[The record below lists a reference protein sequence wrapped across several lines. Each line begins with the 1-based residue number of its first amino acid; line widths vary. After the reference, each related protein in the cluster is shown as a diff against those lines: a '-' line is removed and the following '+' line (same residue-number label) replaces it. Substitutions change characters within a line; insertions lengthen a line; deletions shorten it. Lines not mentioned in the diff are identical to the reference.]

1 VVLSEF
7 TPYLLIMAVPRKDT
21 DCINT
26 YQQEEGCLIRLVNGL
41 NYQNYAN
48 DLDQMFKLRRRVFH
62 ERLKWDVNVSGE
74 YEIDS
79 YDMLKPLYVL
89 AMDDSGKHV
98 VGSLRLLPSTGPNM
112 LADTFY
118 DLLPEGKVFRNPT
131 IWESSR
137 YCVDTELA
145 SQWCKQ
151 GVHQASAELLIA
163 LYEIGQMAG
172 LSFVVSVIDL
182 RMERILRKLQCA
194 GERVGEPR
202 KYGSVTAIAGHWE
215 ITDEALQQ
223 LRSAS
228 GIQDSVLENDFQ
240 FEKIAA

>member
-1 VVLSEF
+1 
-7 TPYLLIMAVPRKDT
+7 M
-21 DCINT
+21 
-26 YQQEEGCLIRLVNGL
+26 IRVVNGL
-41 NYQNYAN
+41 NYENYAS
-48 DLDQMFKLRRRVFH
+48 DLDQMFKLRKRVFH
-62 ERLKWDVNVSGE
+62 DRLGWEVNVSGA

-79 YDMLKPLYVL
+79 YDFLKPLYVL
-89 AMDDSGKHV
+89 ALDDSGKRV

-118 DLLPEGKVFRNPT
+118 DLLPEGKIFRNPT

-151 GVHQASAELLIA
+151 GVHQASAELLLA

-182 RMERILRKLQCA
+182 RMERILRRLSCA
-194 GERVGEPR
+194 GERIGEPR
-202 KYGSVTAIAGHWE
+202 KYGAVSAIAGHWE
-215 ITDEALQQ
+215 ISDEMLQQ
-223 LRSAS
+223 VRNAS
-228 GIQDSVLENDFQ
+228 GIQHSVLENDLQ
-240 FEKIAA
+240 IDRIAA

>member
-1 VVLSEF
+1 
-7 TPYLLIMAVPRKDT
+7 M
-21 DCINT
+21 
-26 YQQEEGCLIRLVNGL
+26 IRVVNGL
-41 NYQNYAN
+41 NYENYAS
-48 DLDQMFKLRRRVFH
+48 DLDQMFKLRKRVFH
-62 ERLKWDVNVSGE
+62 DRLGWEVNVSGE

-79 YDMLKPLYVL
+79 YDFLKPLYVL
-89 AMDDSGKHV
+89 ALDDSGKRV

-118 DLLPEGKVFRNPT
+118 DLLPEGKIFRNPT

-151 GVHQASAELLIA
+151 GVHQASAELLLA

-182 RMERILRKLQCA
+182 RMERILRRLSCA
-194 GERVGEPR
+194 GERIGEPR
-202 KYGSVTAIAGHWE
+202 KYGAVSAIAGHWE
-215 ITDEALQQ
+215 ISDEMLQQ
-223 LRSAS
+223 VRNAS
-228 GIQDSVLENDFQ
+228 GIQHSVLENDLQ
-240 FEKIAA
+240 IDRIAA